1 MNKNDHTKQNDQAS
15 QESKQESH
23 SFELSKEQ
31 LQKLIQDKFDRAKH
45 YSEVLNF
52 TR

>member
-1 MNKNDHTKQNDQAS
+1 MNKKDHETYNDPMVK
-15 QESKQESH
+15 ESTEEF

-31 LQKLIQDKFDRAKH
+31 LQKLIQDKFDRAKQ